1 MMLIRTIRQED
12 YSAVADLIRT
22 TFSKTANGYRNE
34 AELVSKIRLDPSY
47 HKKLEVVA
55 DDNNQI
61 VGHGLLSKISIVNS
75 HQSFPGLCL
84 APLDVHPDVQ
94 KSGIGTAIIN
104 ELENRA
110 INQGYK
116 FISVLGWPEYYPR
129 FGYHKA
135 SNYGIKA
142 PFPVPDETYMIK
154 ELVPNG
160 LRGVS
165 GTVKYLNAF
174 NL

>member
-1 MMLIRTIRQED
+1 MMLIRTIRQEG
-12 YSAVADLIRT
+12 YSAVADLLRT

-34 AELVSKIRLDPSY
+34 AELVGNIRLDPSY

-55 DDNNQI
+55 DDDNQI
-61 VGHGLLSKISIVNS
+61 IGHGLLSEIKVINAANS
-75 HQSFPGLCL
+75 FTGLCL
-84 APLDVHPDVQ
+84 APLAVQPNFQ

-135 SNYGIKA
+135 SDYGIKP
-142 PFPVPDETYMIK
+142 PFPVPNETYMVK
-154 ELVPNG
+154 QLVPNG
-160 LRGVS
+160 LSNVN
-165 GTVKYLNAF
+165 GTVRYLEAF
-174 NL
+174 NR